1 MARWSLEAVAGTGDG
16 TGAQHGDGSG
26 GAKIRQ
32 PFGVVLNHGE
42 GLSRFGAE
50 TEVLIGGD

>member
-1 MARWSLEAVAGTGDG
+1 LEAVAGTGDG